1 MAMPTSLRGRA
12 LLAQNDLAGARLRF
26 ERAALTGS
34 PEVKASARLGAI
46 QVSIAGHSISPS
58 EAIGQLDAMR
68 FGWRGGPVEQR
79 ALTIEYGLG
88 QGAAGPA
95 RRAAERRHPAALLQ
109 AGHPGRADARRAPAP
124 R

>member
-1 MAMPTSLRGRA
+1 

-79 ALTIEYGLG
+79 ALTIEYGLAKELPDLRAELRS
-88 QGAAGPA
+88 GAT
-95 RRAAERRHPAALLQ
+95 LLRYFKLGTQ
-109 AGHPGRADARRAPAP
+109 
-124 R
+124 